1 MDKLGITLALLHKK
15 HDLPTTFQIADA
27 AESAHTFDVRK
38 MSSAFSSVYRC
49 ERSRGGSTGTSGPM
63 PSLRRL
69 LNVGVSFSEVAFSV
83 CSLPRET
90 DTVFDGDDVSLTEG
104 MRKHG

>member
-1 MDKLGITLALLHKK
+1 
-15 HDLPTTFQIADA
+15 
-27 AESAHTFDVRK
+27 
-38 MSSAFSSVYRC
+38 
-49 ERSRGGSTGTSGPM
+49 M

-90 DTVFDGDDVSLTEG
+90 DAVFDGDDVSLTEG